1 MILRADSIFLRLTRA
16 DACEG
21 VVRAHQI
28 HVKAD
33 SPVGRGLCPN
43 SEDSSVFIDL
53 GGTCVKAGVGRDEG
67 ERAVSIRRATCRK
80 SSSRKCTRPAIGII
94 GEINERGGGKET
106 VGNRP
111 VPIPE
116 SGPRAN
122 LGGNLVCKLREVCF
136 FILLQKI
143 TVQPNRN
150 VGSGTCGM
158 HRRASRAIRRPG
170 ASQWCGGKRRKDA
183 RRSEQI

>member
-53 GGTCVKAGVGRDEG
+53 CGTCVKAGIGRDKR
-67 ERAVSIRRATCRK
+67 ERAVSIRRATYRK
-80 SSSRKCTRPAIGII
+80 CSGRKCTRPAIRIVGK
-94 GEINERGGGKET
+94 INERRGGKET

-111 VPIPE
+111 VSMPE
-116 SGPRAN
+116 S
-122 LGGNLVCKLREVCF
+122 
-136 FILLQKI
+136 
-143 TVQPNRN
+143 
-150 VGSGTCGM
+150 
-158 HRRASRAIRRPG
+158 
-170 ASQWCGGKRRKDA
+170 
-183 RRSEQI
+183 